1 VTHRPDP
8 NPLTGRLLDR
18 LLPGVAGG
26 VESTGGPGGEAPAG
40 DDLDARLAADPIA
53 RRERDALQRLLAA
66 ETRTA
71 DPALDAAAS
80 SRIAAR
86 VLDRVR
92 HEEER
97 AERAERTARARPA
110 LVRWAWGLGAA
121 FALHVAFFAVLGFRA
136 LERREPRSTEP
147 YVTNPFGAG
156 ESPDRS
162 TAMTDD
168 EAVLD
173 VRPPD
178 SIFPAYEFDEDLLA
192 IERAR
197 LVDPEVD
204 VVIPVPGAPTDFAPR
219 AMRAMAVRSND
230 AMKRLIER
238 KVGSTGSLD
247 RVQQS
252 LRALAARQSADGF
265 WPATSDEARTST
277 TALVLLAFLGDGHSS
292 RGGDHRD
299 VVARGIARLRASEPL
314 EGDAY
319 ALWALSED
327 YLLVNGGLTPAES
340 RARSVEITA
349 LAARV
354 ATSTGGS
361 EPAEAHRLALDA
373 AARVGVLSRQPGG
386 GDWSVTTSSRGD
398 ELDAPWVGSAILRAG
413 RGEEFRTWA
422 STASVQLRALLGE
435 DGLVK
440 TREGA
445 SESQRIAETA
455 LLLLALQ
462 TPYRTL

>member
-1 VTHRPDP
+1 V
-8 NPLTGRLLDR
+8 G
-18 LLPGVAGG
+18 AGG
-26 VESTGGPGGEAPAG
+26 GETDG
-40 DDLDARLAADPIA
+40 DDLDARLAADPVA
-53 RRERDALQRLLAA
+53 RREHDALARLLAA
-66 ETRTA
+66 ETRAA

-97 AERAERTARARPA
+97 AERAGRTARARPA

-136 LERREPRSTEP
+136 LEQREPRSTEP
-147 YVTNPFGAG
+147 YVTV

-178 SIFPAYEFDEDLLA
+178 SMFPAYEFDEDLLA

-252 LRALAARQSADGF
+252 LRALAARQLADGF
-265 WPATSDEARTST
+265 WPAPDWERTST

-299 VVARGIARLRASEPL
+299 VVARGIARLRASEPF
-314 EGDAY
+314 ESDAY

-340 RARSVEITA
+340 RARSVEISA

-386 GDWSVTTSSRGD
+386 GDWSVTGARRGD

-440 TREGA
+440 ARPGA
-445 SESQRIAETA
+445 SESDRIPETA